1 MFYIQ
6 KSLLFPYKYEGVTY
20 MEKPFFS
27 CVRRYQFCAGHRVH
41 LHESKCA
48 TPHGHNYVVYFHATA
63 PRLDD
68 IGRVIDFSVLK
79 EKLGGWIDK
88 NWDHNFIVYEK
99 DEEMIKAL
107 TIAPRK
113 KEPFILAMNP
123 TAENMADFLL
133 KEVCPEQLK
142 GTDVSVNK
150 VVLWETENCFVEA
163 SL

>member
-1 MFYIQ
+1 MFLIKKYCI
-6 KSLLFPYKYEGVTY
+6 FPLDMRDLHCMK
-20 MEKPFFS
+20 KPFFA
-27 CVRRYQFCAGHRVH
+27 CIRRYQFCAGHRVH

-48 TPHGHNYVVYFHATA
+48 TPHGHNYVVFFHATA

-79 EKLGGWIDK
+79 EKLGGWVDK

-107 TIAPRK
+107 SIAPKK
-113 KEPFILAMNP
+113 KEPFILNMNP
-123 TAENMADFLL
+123 TAENMAEYLL
-133 KEVCPEQLK
+133 REVCPKQLE
-142 GTDVSVNK
+142 GTDVVVNK

-163 SL
+163 TL